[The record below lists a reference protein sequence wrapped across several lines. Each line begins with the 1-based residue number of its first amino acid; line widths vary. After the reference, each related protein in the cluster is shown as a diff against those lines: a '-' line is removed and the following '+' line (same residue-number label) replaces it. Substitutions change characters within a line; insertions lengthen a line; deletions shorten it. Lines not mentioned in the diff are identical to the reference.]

1 MNNRKRLLAL
11 PFILLFSTL
20 VSQLMLSGCK
30 KDGPT
35 KAVITVQDSLGRPA
49 SGATVSLFQDTV
61 INQVTGSRA
70 NVRQTKVTDAAG
82 NAEFEF
88 TLEAFLNLEAY
99 RGADT
104 VTGFVRLELHK
115 TVYQTVTL

>member
-1 MNNRKRLLAL
+1 MNNRKRLFAL

-35 KAVITVQDSLGRPA
+35 KAVITVHDSLGRPA
-49 SGATVSLFQDTV
+49 SGAMVSLFQDTV
-61 INQVTGSRA
+61 INQVTGARA
-70 NVRQTKVTDAAG
+70 NVRQTKTTDAAG

-88 TLEAFLNLEAY
+88 ALEAFLNLEAY